1 MFISLHSPYLLWF
14 LNIFP
19 LLYFTGPFREACCF
33 VVSLYYTTISV
44 SFTQWY
50 GTLPLFQD
58 KQVWI
63 LMLLFWLPRSPLI
76 GAKCT
81 NRISWETWY
90 ITQTTFS
97 GMCQICFRDIDMLD
111 AEPANW
117 AFRPDGQMGSP
128 LKIYSGLK
136 CLFQYI
142 FLSHPY
148 SPYSFTLTLVKP

>member
-1 MFISLHSPYLLWF
+1 
-14 LNIFP
+14 
-19 LLYFTGPFREACCF
+19 
-33 VVSLYYTTISV
+33 
-44 SFTQWY
+44 
-50 GTLPLFQD
+50 
-58 KQVWI
+58 
-63 LMLLFWLPRSPLI
+63 
-76 GAKCT
+76 
-81 NRISWETWY
+81 
-90 ITQTTFS
+90 
-97 GMCQICFRDIDMLD
+97 MLD

>member
-1 MFISLHSPYLLWF
+1 
-14 LNIFP
+14 
-19 LLYFTGPFREACCF
+19 
-33 VVSLYYTTISV
+33 
-44 SFTQWY
+44 
-50 GTLPLFQD
+50 
-58 KQVWI
+58 
-63 LMLLFWLPRSPLI
+63 
-76 GAKCT
+76 
-81 NRISWETWY
+81 
-90 ITQTTFS
+90 
-97 GMCQICFRDIDMLD
+97 MCQICFRDIAMLD